1 MRRPRPAPRVPSRRS
16 WSTLN
21 LKVFRRLGFSVEKAE
36 IDSLVG
42 CRPGAVELL
51 LMRLQKHISEI
62 RSGRRAVASPQALLE
77 AGAAAETSA
86 GAGGVPVAP
95 AHAAH
100 VHAAT
105 HAAHQD
111 FATAAAGIGAAGA
124 PAASAA
130 PPHAPQAGSAAAHH
144 GGGGVGGAGGHHA
157 AATSAV
163 DAALLAE
170 KDAALRDLHE
180 TVEIL
185 ELKIRKLE
193 QLVKLKDSRIQTL
206 TARLGAAGTAGA
218 GGGAQ

>member
-1 MRRPRPAPRVPSRRS
+1 
-16 WSTLN
+16 
-21 LKVFRRLGFSVEKAE
+21 VFRRLGFSVDKGE

-62 RSGRRAVASPQALLE
+62 RSGRRSVASPQALLE
-77 AGAAAETSA
+77 AGDA
-86 GAGGVPVAP
+86 GASAAPTAP
-95 AHAAH
+95 AAVAQQQQQQQQVQH
-100 VHAAT
+100 
-105 HAAHQD
+105 D
-111 FATAAAGIGAAGA
+111 FAAAAAGIAAGA
-124 PAASAA
+124 PSASAA
-130 PPHAPQAGSAAAHH
+130 APHAPQAAAQLH
-144 GGGGVGGAGGHHA
+144 GGGGGHA

-206 TARLGAAGTAGA
+206 TARLGAAAT
-218 GGGAQ
+218 GGGAGAPQ

>member
-1 MRRPRPAPRVPSRRS
+1 M
-16 WSTLN
+16 
-21 LKVFRRLGFSVEKAE
+21 FRRLGFSVDKGE

-62 RSGRRAVASPQALLE
+62 RSGRRSVASPQALLE
-77 AGAAAETSA
+77 AGDAGASAAPTAPTAPAAAQQQQQQQQQ
-86 GAGGVPVAP
+86 VQ
-95 AHAAH
+95 H
-100 VHAAT
+100 
-105 HAAHQD
+105 D
-111 FATAAAGIGAAGA
+111 FAAAAAGISAGA
-124 PAASAA
+124 PSASAA
-130 PPHAPQAGSAAAHH
+130 APHAPQAAAQLH
-144 GGGGVGGAGGHHA
+144 GGGGGHA

-206 TARLGAAGTAGA
+206 TARLGAAAT
-218 GGGAQ
+218 GGGAGAPQ